1 MNPNGAIIVQSNL
14 EIMVEVDNP
23 NYESARD
30 AIAPFTELV
39 KSPEHL
45 HTYKISHL
53 SLWNAASTGLRATE
67 VLERLESQSR
77 YPIPQ
82 TVITEVEDYMARYGL
97 LRLRKEVDR
106 LLLESDDTYM
116 FTEIC
121 HLKEVEPFILKF
133 LDDSHAEVDPERRG
147 HLKMAL
153 TNAGFP
159 VEDLAGYVQG
169 DPLPIKLRE
178 TTLEGKEFKLRE
190 K

>member
-97 LRLRKEVDR
+97 LRLRNDVHP
-106 LLLESDDTYM
+106 LLL
-116 FTEIC
+116 
-121 HLKEVEPFILKF
+121 
-133 LDDSHAEVDPERRG
+133 
-147 HLKMAL
+147 
-153 TNAGFP
+153 
-159 VEDLAGYVQG
+159 
-169 DPLPIKLRE
+169 
-178 TTLEGKEFKLRE
+178 
-190 K
+190 